1 MKPVTAGLIISL
13 VLGTTPYLASAAPQD
28 FDNDGVPNSLDPD
41 FDGDGIPNVYEQYND
56 GIRWRFAADG
66 AWDNDGDGW
75 SNAEEYRRVTNLND
89 PNSNPDMLTGP
100 ALQKVF
106 GFDAGVRSWFGK
118 SVDVEGDWAVI
129 GATAAKV
136 YRDLNGNL
144 IEPYAAGAVYVYHR
158 ENGDW
163 VLHDKLV
170 PEMTDEVTGEPVLP
184 TEFSGF
190 GNQVALTLMDDHD
203 YPTIAVSAT
212 NIDSVFIFKAPAGNW
227 QQTGMIEG
235 PEGEDFAES
244 MALDGDTVAIGAPLA
259 YADDAVGLDLP
270 VGKVYLYDV
279 HSPSDMENPVAITA
293 ISYCENGVYCEFGK
307 QIALDGDTLV
317 ASSQSIIGEDYVY
330 VYRYSDGAWT
340 QEAELS
346 SALSGGDEFGVSVA
360 ISGDRI
366 LIADYEFDFFYEV
379 GDIFEFTRTDG
390 VWTEEGAIYAVD
402 FGANL
407 LGNALVLDGDT
418 ALVSDDGGSII
429 GLQKI
434 AGVWSEIGRN
444 DIAPEDENTKHYL
457 GLDVTGGTALVGA
470 PEDFDGG
477 EKAGA
482 AYFVDLNSIQ

>member
-106 GFDAGVRSWFGK
+106 GFDAGVRSWFG
-118 SVDVEGDWAVI
+118 VTADVEGDWAVI
-129 GATAAKV
+129 GASAAKV

-190 GNQVALTLMDDHD
+190 GRSVALTLMDGHD
-203 YPTIAVSAT
+203 YPTIAVSAA

-227 QQTGMIEG
+227 QQTGMIKG
-235 PEGEDFAES
+235 PVDDDFGVS
-244 MALDGDTVAIGAPLA
+244 LDLDGTTLAVGAPKTPHPDYIY
-259 YADDAVGLDLP
+259 YALSYGSVFI
-270 VGKVYLYDV
+270 YDI
-279 HSPSDMENPVAITA
+279 HGPSDATAPQMITELRH
-293 ISYCENGVYCEFGK
+293 CENGMYCEFGTDLK
-307 QIALDGDTLV
+307 LEGDTLAV
-317 ASSQSIIGEDYVY
+317 TSPVQYEGRSASVFTGVDGIWELQADLVSTL
-330 VYRYSDGAWT
+330 SDGDEWT
-340 QEAELS
+340 GI
-346 SALSGGDEFGVSVA
+346 AL
-360 ISGDRI
+360 SGDRI
-366 LIADYEFDFFYEV
+366 LLTEFGLSLFEMA
-379 GDIFEFTRTDG
+379 GDIVEFTRDG
-390 VWTEEGAIYAVD
+390 NTWTETDVIFAADLGASALGGAI
-402 FGANL
+402 
-407 LGNALVLDGDT
+407 ALSGDI
-418 ALVSDDGGSII
+418 ALTTDDDGNVISLYRTG
-429 GLQKI
+429 GTWVEL
-434 AGVWSEIGRN
+434 GREV
-444 DIAPEDENTKHYL
+444 IAPESEDIKDFL
-457 GLDVTGGTALVGA
+457 AVDAAAGTVLVGS